1 MSCHGTLCAWY
12 HRCICPWSC
21 EESAVVAVGENAAW
35 GEDDELFARLEVLV
49 QSLPA
54 MEESSQRLARA
65 RAADRVRVLAQELAG
80 CEAALALAD
89 RQLEMAQ
96 RAVADSRAA
105 GDDEAWRAVL
115 FWGQQRGLRVGPV
128 QNARAALDDALK
140 ESGFASEEAAR
151 EASLGE
157 DEQRALAEQ
166 IECYQRDYAA
176 VLAACQAI
184 EGQSMT

>member
-1 MSCHGTLCAWY
+1 M
-12 HRCICPWSC
+12 
-21 EESAVVAVGENAAW
+21 VAASENAAW
-35 GEDDELFARLEVLV
+35 EEADELFARLEALV
-49 QSLPA
+49 QNLPA
-54 MEESSQRLARA
+54 MEESSRRLTRA
-65 RAADRVRVLAQELAG
+65 RAADRVHALAQELAG
-80 CEAALALAD
+80 CEAALDLAD

-96 RAVADSRAA
+96 RAVTDSRVA

-140 ESGFASEEAAR
+140 EFGFASEEAAR
-151 EASLGE
+151 EAALAE

-184 EGQSMT
+184 EGQPTV